1 MMLSVRHMI
10 GLVTSAALV
19 ALLYWF
25 WEDGLGLV
33 QRQLRGYP
41 FARSSWGEF
50 GPLIMLLFAC
60 LVLGLAQWVWDKIP
74 ASNGSGD

>member
-1 MMLSVRHMI
+1 MMLSVRHMV
-10 GLVTSAALV
+10 GLVISAVLA
-19 ALLYWF
+19 ALLYWI

-41 FARSSWGEF
+41 IVRSSWGEF

-60 LVLGLAQWVWDKIP
+60 LVLGLAQWIWDKIP
-74 ASNGSGD
+74 SGDDSGK